1 VAVRRR
7 SRGTGRNEAT
17 APFEVAIGRERCR
30 ERFVRVRRPMFDRV
44 VLRGDCVV
52 ALPRRGTKT
61 ASAVAFELASGREVE
76 MATLIAAGGEDGVR
90 LEYRS
95 GRVGR
100 DSSQLRLF
108 AGSAREPW
116 RTIELPDAVSGVA
129 EAPFGW
135 YVGCRD
141 GFLYGLERRGDL
153 AWRWQTPGA
162 AAFRP
167 SGPAE
172 VYFRPSP
179 YRLASNGHSALVAW
193 LDRLW
198 SVSPEGVTEW
208 GLRLQD
214 LSDPDVIEVRLRG
227 RQSAAAAALGVCAH
241 ASLLEIKRAY
251 REAVK
256 RAHPD
261 LHPDDASA
269 AARFRRVQQAYES
282 LSGRS
287 GGSSNRDAAGLIR
300 FSFPSVATVAFL
312 DRVDDDWLVGG
323 GDGRLYRLSREGR
336 LVARLQVGS
345 SALFHVRDCGHEVVA
360 VCCYPVAG
368 RSQPNLWFVDAPA
381 PVRLPDQ
388 YPWPDHLIGS
398 YGDYLLAHR
407 PRGRTLGLIDESG
420 ALAVQLRCPRAITS
434 LCVAQGVLVLAA
446 GALICLEIDG
456 LSPLQRARV
465 WRPPFTRGGFHEPN
479 RHGNAPSAPTQA
491 DPGPAPAGPAQKRI
505 IREPEEP
512 SV

>member
-7 SRGTGRNEAT
+7 SRARGPN
-17 APFEVAIGRERCR
+17 EVAAPLEVALGRERCR
-30 ERFVRVRRPMFDRV
+30 ERFMHVRRPMFDRV
-44 VLRGDCVV
+44 FLRGDCVV
-52 ALPRRGTKT
+52 ALPRRATKT
-61 ASAVAFELASGREVE
+61 ASAVAFELASGREVD
-76 MATLIAAGGEDGVR
+76 MATLIAEASGDGVR
-90 LEYRS
+90 LDYRS

-100 DSSQLRLF
+100 DPSQLRLF
-108 AGSAREPW
+108 AGSASEPW
-116 RTIELPDAVSGVA
+116 RTVELPDAVSAVA

-141 GFLYGLERRGDL
+141 GFLYGLERSGEL

-167 SGPAE
+167 SDAGE

-198 SVSPEGVTEW
+198 SVGPDGLTEW
-208 GLRLQD
+208 GLRVQD
-214 LSDPDVIEVRLRG
+214 LSDPQVIEVRLRG
-227 RQSAAAAALGVCAH
+227 RQTTGAAALGVSAQ
-241 ASLLEIKRAY
+241 ASPHEIKRAY

-269 AARFRRVQQAYES
+269 AERFRRVQQAYES
-282 LSGRS
+282 LTGRS
-287 GGSSNRDAAGLIR
+287 TAGGKGAAAGVVR
-300 FSFPSVATVAFL
+300 FSFPSAAPIAFL
-312 DRVDDDWLVGG
+312 DVVDDDWLVGG
-323 GDGRLYRLSREGR
+323 GDGRLFRLSSEGR
-336 LVARLQVGS
+336 LVARLRLGS
-345 SALFHVRDCGHEVVA
+345 SALFHVLDCAHEVVA
-360 VCCYPVAG
+360 VCSYPVAG
-368 RSQPNLWFVDAPA
+368 RSPPNLWFVDAPA

-420 ALAVQLRCPRAITS
+420 ALAVQLCCPRAITS
-434 LCVAQGVLVLAA
+434 LCVAEGALVLAA

-456 LSPLQRARV
+456 LSPLQRKRV
-465 WRPPFTRGGFHEPN
+465 WQPPFTRGGFHEP
-479 RHGNAPSAPTQA
+479 RVPGTRNA
-491 DPGPAPAGPAQKRI
+491 G
-505 IREPEEP
+505 
-512 SV
+512 

>member
-1 VAVRRR
+1 
-7 SRGTGRNEAT
+7 
-17 APFEVAIGRERCR
+17 
-30 ERFVRVRRPMFDRV
+30 VRVRRPMFDRV
-44 VLRGDCVV
+44 FLRGDCLV

-61 ASAVAFELASGREVE
+61 ASAVAFELASGREVDI
-76 MATLIAAGGEDGVR
+76 ATLAAAGSGDGVR
-90 LEYRS
+90 LDYRS

-100 DSSQLRLF
+100 DPSQLRLF

-167 SGPAE
+167 SDAGD

-198 SVSPEGVTEW
+198 SVGPDGVTEW
-208 GLRLQD
+208 GLRLPD
-214 LSDPDVIEVRLRG
+214 LSDPQVIEVRLRG
-227 RQSAAAAALGVCAH
+227 RQTAAAAALGVSAH
-241 ASLLEIKRAY
+241 ASPLEVKRAY
-251 REAVK
+251 RHAVK

-261 LHPDDASA
+261 LHRDDASA
-269 AARFRRVQQAYES
+269 AERFRRVQQAYES
-282 LSGRS
+282 LTGRS
-287 GGSSNRDAAGLIR
+287 AVGGKGAVAGVVR
-300 FSFPSVATVAFL
+300 FSFPSAAPIAFL
-312 DRVDDDWLVGG
+312 DVVDDDWLVGG
-323 GDGRLYRLSREGR
+323 GDGRLFRLSSEGR
-336 LVARLQVGS
+336 LVARLRVGS
-345 SALFHVRDCGHEVVA
+345 SALFHVRDCAHEVVA

-368 RSQPNLWFVDAPA
+368 RSPPNLWFVDAPA

-388 YPWPDHLIGS
+388 YPWPDHLLGS
-398 YGDYLLAHR
+398 YGDYLLAQR
-407 PRGRTLGLIDESG
+407 PRGCTLGLIDESG
-420 ALAVQLRCPRAITS
+420 ALAVQLCCPRAITS
-434 LCVAQGVLVLAA
+434 FCVAEGALVLAA

-456 LSPLQRARV
+456 LSPLQRRRV

-479 RHGNAPSAPTQA
+479 RDGSAPSGPTETEPGSRTRRQGLKGERMRWLVASWAPR
-491 DPGPAPAGPAQKRI
+491 G
-505 IREPEEP
+505 
-512 SV
+512 

>member
-7 SRGTGRNEAT
+7 SRGRGRNEAT
-17 APFEVAIGRERCR
+17 APFEVALGRERCR
-30 ERFVRVRRPMFDRV
+30 ERFVRLRRPMFDRV
-44 VLRGDCVV
+44 FLHGDCLVT
-52 ALPRRGTKT
+52 LPRRGTKT
-61 ASAVAFELASGREVE
+61 ASAVAFELGSGREVD
-76 MATLIAAGGEDGVR
+76 MATLAAAGSVDGAR
-90 LEYRS
+90 LDYRS

-100 DSSQLRLF
+100 DPSQLRLF

-116 RTIELPDAVSGVA
+116 RTIELPDAVSAVA

-141 GFLYGLERRGDL
+141 GYLYGLERSGDL

-167 SGPAE
+167 SDQAE

-179 YRLASNGHSALVAW
+179 YRLTSNGHSALVAW

-198 SVSPEGVTEW
+198 SVGPDGVTEW
-208 GLRLQD
+208 GLRVQD
-214 LSDPDVIEVRLRG
+214 LSDPQVIEVRLRG
-227 RQSAAAAALGVCAH
+227 RQTTAAAALGLSAQ
-241 ASLLEIKRAY
+241 ASHQEIKRAY

-269 AARFRRVQQAYES
+269 AERFRRVQQAYES
-282 LSGRS
+282 LTGQGAATGN
-287 GGSSNRDAAGLIR
+287 GGDAGLVR
-300 FSFPSVATVAFL
+300 FSFPSAAPIAFL
-312 DRVDDDWLVGG
+312 DVVDDDWLVGG
-323 GDGRLYRLSREGR
+323 GDGRLFRLSSEGR
-336 LVARLQVGS
+336 LVARVRVGS
-345 SALFHVRDCGHEVVA
+345 SALFHVRDCAQEVVA
-360 VCCYPVAG
+360 VCSYPVAG

-381 PVRLPDQ
+381 PVRLPAQ

-407 PRGRTLGLIDESG
+407 PRGRDLGLIDESG
-420 ALAVQLRCPRAITS
+420 ALAVQLCCPRAITS
-434 LCVAQGVLVLAA
+434 LCVAEGALVLAA

-465 WRPPFTRGGFHEPN
+465 WRPPFTRGDFDEP
-479 RHGNAPSAPTQA
+479 RV
-491 DPGPAPAGPAQKRI
+491 PGTAKAG
-505 IREPEEP
+505 
-512 SV
+512 

>member
-1 VAVRRR
+1 
-7 SRGTGRNEAT
+7 
-17 APFEVAIGRERCR
+17 
-30 ERFVRVRRPMFDRV
+30 MFDRV
-44 VLRGDCVV
+44 LLRGDCVV

-61 ASAVAFELASGREVE
+61 ASAVAFELASGREVD
-76 MATLIAAGGEDGVR
+76 MATLIAEGSRDGVR
-90 LEYRS
+90 LDYQS

-100 DSSQLRLF
+100 DPSQLRLF
-108 AGSAREPW
+108 AGSATEPW
-116 RTIELPDAVSGVA
+116 RTVELPDAVSAVA

-141 GFLYGLERRGDL
+141 GFLYGLGRSGEL

-167 SGPAE
+167 SAPGE

-179 YRLASNGHSALVAW
+179 YRLASNGHSALVGW

-198 SVSPEGVTEW
+198 SVGPDGMTEW
-208 GLRLQD
+208 GLRVQE
-214 LSDPDVIEVRLRG
+214 LSDPQVIEVRLRG
-227 RQSAAAAALGVCAH
+227 RQTAAAAALGVSVQ
-241 ASLLEIKRAY
+241 ASQQEIKRGY

-261 LHPDDASA
+261 LHRDDASA
-269 AARFRRVQQAYES
+269 AERFRRVQGAYES
-282 LSGRS
+282 LTGRS
-287 GGSSNRDAAGLIR
+287 AAGGKGAVAGVVR
-300 FSFPSVATVAFL
+300 FSFPSAAPIAFL
-312 DRVDDDWLVGG
+312 DVVDDDWLVGG
-323 GDGRLYRLSREGR
+323 GDGRLFRLSSEGR
-336 LVARLQVGS
+336 LVARLRVGS
-345 SALFHVRDCGHEVVA
+345 SALFHVLDCAHEVVA
-360 VCCYPVAG
+360 VCSYPVAG
-368 RSQPNLWFVDAPA
+368 HSPPNLWFVDAPA

-420 ALAVQLRCPRAITS
+420 ALAVQLCCPRTITS
-434 LCVAQGVLVLAA
+434 LCVAEGALVLAA

-456 LSPLQRARV
+456 LSPLRRTRI

-479 RHGNAPSAPTQA
+479 GHENAPSGPTQA
-491 DPGPAPAGPAQKRI
+491 DPSLAPARQR
-505 IREPEEP
+505 
-512 SV
+512 

>member
-1 VAVRRR
+1 
-7 SRGTGRNEAT
+7 
-17 APFEVAIGRERCR
+17 
-30 ERFVRVRRPMFDRV
+30 MFDRV
-44 VLRGDCVV
+44 FLRGDCVV

-76 MATLIAAGGEDGVR
+76 IATLAAAGSGDGVR
-90 LEYRS
+90 LDYRS

-100 DSSQLRLF
+100 DPSQLRLF
-108 AGSAREPW
+108 TGSASEPW
-116 RTIELPDAVSGVA
+116 RTIELPDAVSAVG

-141 GFLYGLERRGDL
+141 GFLYGLERSGDL

-323 GDGRLYRLSREGR
+323 GD
-336 LVARLQVGS
+336 
-345 SALFHVRDCGHEVVA
+345 
-360 VCCYPVAG
+360 
-368 RSQPNLWFVDAPA
+368 LWFVDAPA

-491 DPGPAPAGPAQKRI
+491 DPGLAPAGPAQKRI
-505 IREPEEP
+505 IREPKEP

>member
-1 VAVRRR
+1 MAMSSKPLGNRI
-7 SRGTGRNEAT
+7 SGRAPNEAA
-17 APFEVAIGRERCR
+17 APFEVALGRERCR
-30 ERFVRVRRPMFDRV
+30 ERFVHVRRPMFDRV
-44 VLRGDCVV
+44 FLRGGCVV

-61 ASAVAFELASGREVE
+61 ASAVAFELASGREVD
-76 MATLIAAGGEDGVR
+76 MATLAAPGNGDGVR
-90 LEYRS
+90 LDYRS

-100 DSSQLRLF
+100 DPSQLRLF
-108 AGSAREPW
+108 TGSASEPW
-116 RTIELPDAVSGVA
+116 RTIELPDAVSAMG

-141 GFLYGLERRGDL
+141 GFLYGLERSGDL
-153 AWRWQTPGA
+153 PWRWQTPGA

-198 SVSPEGVTEW
+198 SVSPDGVTEW

-214 LSDPDVIEVRLRG
+214 LSDPHVIEVRLRR
-227 RQSAAAAALGVCAH
+227 RQTAGAAALGVSAQ
-241 ASLLEIKRAY
+241 ASDQEIKRAY

-261 LHPDDASA
+261 LHPNDASA
-269 AARFRRVQQAYES
+269 AERFRRVQQAYES
-282 LSGRS
+282 LTGQGAASGN
-287 GGSSNRDAAGLIR
+287 GAAAGLVR
-300 FSFPSVATVAFL
+300 FSFPSAAPIAFL
-312 DRVDDDWLVGG
+312 DVVDDDWLVGG
-323 GDGRLYRLSREGR
+323 GDGRLYRLSSEGR
-336 LVARLQVGS
+336 LVARLRVGS
-345 SALFHVRDCGHEVVA
+345 SALFHVRDCAHEVVA

-368 RSQPNLWFVDAPA
+368 RPPPNLWFVDAPA

-388 YPWPDHLIGS
+388 YPCPDHLLGS

-420 ALAVQLRCPRAITS
+420 ALAVELRCPRAITS
-434 LCVAQGVLVLAA
+434 LCVAEGVLVLAA

-456 LSPLQRARV
+456 LSPLQRTRV
-465 WRPPFTRGGFHEPN
+465 WRPPFTRGGFHEP
-479 RHGNAPSAPTQA
+479 RVPGTRNA
-491 DPGPAPAGPAQKRI
+491 G
-505 IREPEEP
+505 
-512 SV
+512 